1 MAANDPSQM
10 IGFEGDQEE
19 ETLEEAS
26 CGSDG
31 ARATPRFFQRHQH
44 ALAFSRSYCFAID
57 LGG

>member
-1 MAANDPSQM
+1 M

-19 ETLEEAS
+19 KTLEEAS

-31 ARATPRFFQRHQH
+31 ARAIPRFFQRHQH

-57 LGG
+57 LGGECEP